1 MTGQERTITCPDCGH
16 GVLRPTQDRCTEC
29 GLQWDDWLDREG
41 RRLSLHWRDWLLLL
55 VVFPIIASVLPLLS
69 GRGAITGAR
78 TFEASYLLTIPGFAG
93 ILYLSWRYARPMVWL
108 FGRRGRTRSG
118 GVVRRPRRAGLVLSF
133 FLLLLMQIVLYL
145 VAIRMGFVYFVE
157 PLRPTPPP
165 PIQAPSASTLQSRF
179 LTQNQVPSPFR
190 SLEPSLNPSFL

>member
-108 FGRRGRTRSG
+108 FGRHGD
-118 GVVRRPRRAGLVLSF
+118 VR
-133 FLLLLMQIVLYL
+133 
-145 VAIRMGFVYFVE
+145 VAPYWPYAEEER
-157 PLRPTPPP
+157 
-165 PIQAPSASTLQSRF
+165 
-179 LTQNQVPSPFR
+179 LTARERWQEAVAAAAAT
-190 SLEPSLNPSFL
+190 